1 MTTVA
6 EVAKQLK
13 IPVDRLMAQLA
24 EAGINV
30 QDTGDELSP
39 AQKVALTKHM
49 AAKKTG
55 GNKKLSLKDSK
66 TGSKT
71 SSNAKPV
78 EKKNAAEGGTKKP
91 RSSRITKIGRASC
104 RERV

>member
-24 EAGINV
+24 EAGISV

-66 TGSKT
+66 AKT
-71 SSNAKPV
+71 VLKNRVVAV
-78 EKKNAAEGGTKKP
+78 RKKVARRN
-91 RSSRITKIGRASC
+91 
-104 RERV
+104 